1 MIHYNDVIMGAKA
14 SQIAS
19 LTIVY
24 STVYLGA
31 DQRKHESSA
40 SLTFVRGIHRW
51 PVKFPHKWS
60 VTRKM
65 LPFHEVI
72 MYLPA
77 LSQTMADCFTYITK
91 ALHYWLF
98 VRKKNTCD
106 RRISLRRANT
116 VGSISMSYHGF
127 WLWFFVFC
135 RMSYPK
141 IMHLISIS
149 LRILLMIII
158 NKRDVKRQITLVCL
172 DQFIRRGL
180 WLWSNRDSEAVYRCI
195 SMCRE

>member
-1 MIHYNDVIMGAKA
+1 MIHYNDVIMGSKA

-31 DQRKHESSA
+31 DQRKHQSPA

-51 PVKFPHKWS
+51 PMKFPHKWS

-65 LPFHEVI
+65 LPFDDVI

-77 LSQTMADCFTYITK
+77 LSQTMADCFTYHQSS
-91 ALHYWLF
+91 ALLALCQ
-98 VRKKNTCD
+98 KKKHVWPEDLPNEGL
-106 RRISLRRANT
+106 I
-116 VGSISMSYHGF
+116 
-127 WLWFFVFC
+127 LWVAFLCHIRDFDYGFFVFC
-135 RMSYPK
+135 RLSYPK
-141 IMHLISIS
+141 IMHLMSIS

-158 NKRDVKRQITLVCL
+158 NKWNVKRQITLGCL
-172 DQFIRRGL
+172 DQYIRRGL